1 MRLIRKLHM
10 MITHQHKLL
19 QQPPLPLHKLTQ
31 QQHPHPLLHLLKRRQ
46 HQHQH
51 PLQLQLQLIMHQRLL
66 VQQLTPMSLTQ
77 HQQSPKSL
85 SV

>member
-1 MRLIRKLHM
+1 MLMRLIRKLHM

-31 QQHPHPLLHLLKRRQ
+31 QQHPLLHLLKRRQ

-51 PLQLQLQLIMHQRLL
+51 QHQIQLIMHQRLL